1 MSSAL
6 GVGTFYYNGIVNSRS
21 IDVSHA
27 TRLERVMF
35 LSSMDIT
42 SGATLVREFNRDFR
56 LDTWNLNALIEA
68 RFRLR

>member
-1 MSSAL
+1 
-6 GVGTFYYNGIVNSRS
+6 
-21 IDVSHA
+21 
-27 TRLERVMF
+27 MF
-35 LSSMDIT
+35 LSSMDVT